1 MVNINETYD
10 VPVALIVYKRV
21 DLTKKVF
28 AAIREVRPAELYI
41 ISDGPKGRDDADAV
55 RCVREYLDSHID
67 WPCNIH
73 RDYAEKNLGPRY
85 RMPSGMKWVFEN
97 VDRAVFIE
105 DDIEAGP
112 DFFWFCREMLE
123 RYKDDQRVMMISGMN
138 FFPGDES
145 FGDKDYCFAYFSHIW
160 GWATWKRAF
169 EGYDINIKSWPE
181 VRKSGKIKD
190 KFTRRGY
197 NFFKWIFDDLQYQW
211 YDQAWDYQWAYH
223 RFINEGLGI
232 IPRRNLVVNL
242 GIADKDAIHPVE
254 SERVKDRVDGLIIEN
269 MTENLR
275 HPDEIKCNKRYDE
288 KYQNEYLQDGPGF
301 INRVKLGIRTF
312 LNHKAYLDI
321 CEMEKDKEYIE
332 KILPSEKKLTREESL
347 FNGGAIY
354 RQISGKEMRKDAREY
369 RKYRKNS
376 EKEQK

>member
-123 RYKDDQRVMMISGMN
+123 RYKDDQRVMMIS
-138 FFPGDES
+138 
-145 FGDKDYCFAYFSHIW
+145 W
-160 GWATWKRAF
+160 G
-169 EGYDINIKSWPE
+169 
-181 VRKSGKIKD
+181 
-190 KFTRRGY
+190 
-197 NFFKWIFDDLQYQW
+197 
-211 YDQAWDYQWAYH
+211 
-223 RFINEGLGI
+223 
-232 IPRRNLVVNL
+232 
-242 GIADKDAIHPVE
+242 
-254 SERVKDRVDGLIIEN
+254 
-269 MTENLR
+269 
-275 HPDEIKCNKRYDE
+275 
-288 KYQNEYLQDGPGF
+288 
-301 INRVKLGIRTF
+301 
-312 LNHKAYLDI
+312 
-321 CEMEKDKEYIE
+321 
-332 KILPSEKKLTREESL
+332 
-347 FNGGAIY
+347 
-354 RQISGKEMRKDAREY
+354 
-369 RKYRKNS
+369 
-376 EKEQK
+376 